1 MFRKRQ
7 TVQAAEPAED
17 EIPVDLIASLPEIE
31 TGRPQEAAPAA
42 EDWRPIPLPP
52 SGAAVTV
59 DKHPP
64 TDVAGLVADMRRQM
78 EQAFN
83 RELDKIEDS
92 FTTTLRQ
99 MEGQLNHAN
108 TELAELRREKEALQ
122 RMKIEYERKAE
133 ALRELARSFDH
144 KS

>member
-17 EIPVDLIASLPEIE
+17 EVPFDLIASLPVE
-31 TGRPQEAAPAA
+31 TEGPRNAAPAA
-42 EDWRPIPLPP
+42 EDWRAIPLPA
-52 SGAAVTV
+52 SGGIPVE
-59 DKHPP
+59 KHPG
-64 TDVAGLVADMRRQM
+64 TDVAGLVADMRKQM

-83 RELDKIEDS
+83 RELDKIEGS
-92 FTTTLRQ
+92 FTSTMRQ

-108 TELAELRREKEALQ
+108 AELADLKREKDALQ

-133 ALRELARSFDH
+133 ALRELARSFDN
-144 KS
+144 KA